1 MPDRTPIRRASSAEA
16 PQSLG
21 AYAWIRGHEK
31 FLRTMC
37 MVAAY
42 VFGALFLISLLA
54 IGAVALVSGLF
65 AGIFLISLLSVF
77 VLLRLKP
84 RRG

>member
-1 MPDRTPIRRASSAEA
+1 
-16 PQSLG
+16 
-21 AYAWIRGHEK
+21 
-31 FLRTMC
+31 